1 MVTIRRAGPSD
12 ANAMAR
18 VHLASWRN
26 TYAGVLPDRYLAT
39 LSVTREAVG
48 YELGLIERRGGHA
61 GFVAI
66 ADGSEAP
73 GGGIVGFSTGGL
85 SRRAGLADGEIETLY
100 VLDDFRDRGI
110 GRRLLRGMAS
120 HLTSLGARSAF
131 AWVLEANA
139 SRFFYERLGA
149 RMVAQESI
157 RYAGTA
163 LVQRAYAW
171 NPIHKLLTATA
182 SNRQPR

>member
-26 TYAGVLPDRYLAT
+26 TYAGVLPDSYLAN

-61 GFVAI
+61 GFVAV
-66 ADGSEAP
+66 ADGTEVP
-73 GGGIVGFSTGGL
+73 GGGVVGFATGGL
-85 SRRAGLADGEIETLY
+85 SRRSGVADGEVETIY

-110 GRRLLRGMAS
+110 GRRLMRGIAS

-139 SRFFYERLGA
+139 ARFFYERLGA
-149 RMVAQESI
+149 KLAAQEGI
-157 RYAGTA
+157 RYAGAA
-163 LVQRAYAW
+163 LTQRAYAW
-171 NPIHKLLTATA
+171 NPIDVLLSATA
-182 SNRQPR
+182 GSQQRR